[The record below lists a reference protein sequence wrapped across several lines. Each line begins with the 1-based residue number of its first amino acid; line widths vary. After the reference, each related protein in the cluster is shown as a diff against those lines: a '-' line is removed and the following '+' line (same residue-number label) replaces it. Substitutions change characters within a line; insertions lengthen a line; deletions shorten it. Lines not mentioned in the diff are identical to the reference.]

1 MKPGRDAELVPGPFI
16 DIWIVGI
23 IVSDVDGSIFTL
35 VFLVVTI
42 IETAHISST
51 ILVDIQ
57 LIIVFLVGSLE
68 ALNIFVQ
75 SKNRTP
81 KVPEGLYCRRQT

>member
-16 DIWIVGI
+16 DIWSVSI

-42 IETAHISST
+42 IENCTYKFNNS
-51 ILVDIQ
+51 
-57 LIIVFLVGSLE
+57 
-68 ALNIFVQ
+68 
-75 SKNRTP
+75 R
-81 KVPEGLYCRRQT
+81 